1 MRRVTYQFPFPLINL
16 PLFSGNDYL
25 HVLTSR
31 KRQILR
37 IDMSD
42 WKGNTRYAE
51 YDNFKVGS
59 ERTKYRLISVGK
71 YSGTASQYFDNVA
84 SILLFLSCC
93 TCRYLRLMGFVAMS
107 AVVVW
112 HGGSSVNEV
121 NLCRVRLVLRWVT
134 VSGFNSRCPKFI
146 SVYVTMPST
155 PTKPSIPSGSV
166 NEDQLRLGKQRQ
178 FWFKS

>member
-93 TCRYLRLMGFVAMS
+93 ACT
-107 AVVVW
+107 
-112 HGGSSVNEV
+112 
-121 NLCRVRLVLRWVT
+121 
-134 VSGFNSRCPKFI
+134 
-146 SVYVTMPST
+146 
-155 PTKPSIPSGSV
+155 
-166 NEDQLRLGKQRQ
+166 
-178 FWFKS
+178 